1 MPLGFSFSCIRHS
14 LPNAAG
20 EEEEEEKKRR
30 KELTNT
36 LVRWMQTGIKE
47 KKNKRQRKREKK
59 IDAHFGARFIHS
71 FCSPLLLL
79 FSSVESAHI
88 PTNSTRH
95 VCPLVYVLVYYTTTT
110 TTTKTTIT
118 TTAKSSEKKKTERK
132 EVSNQH
138 ALGIKIFIIPVEYI
152 CRSIC

>member
-1 MPLGFSFSCIRHS
+1 
-14 LPNAAG
+14 
-20 EEEEEEKKRR
+20 
-30 KELTNT
+30 
-36 LVRWMQTGIKE
+36 MQTGIKE

-110 TTTKTTIT
+110 TTITTTT

-138 ALGIKIFIIPVEYI
+138 FHHS